1 MQQFFG
7 HPESPLFG
15 VYHAPRGGRAS
26 AGRAVL
32 ICPPIGQEYVRTHWC
47 LRLLANQIARGGAH
61 VLRLDYH
68 GLGDS
73 AGRVDQVDSL
83 EVWRRNVRAGIEQ
96 LKSLADVDTV
106 MLIGQRLGGTLAAD
120 VATQSPDVN
129 SVVLWEPVLDGAV
142 YLDAL
147 RTMHARMLDLWV
159 CKMQTPDD
167 DSREEIL
174 GSMYARSLLAEIEA
188 VRLDVG
194 QIPQPQLVVE
204 TEGSQRGLDHVEPSL
219 QKIIYDK
226 REPSWS
232 DLRELES
239 AYLRPAISRQIVKRV
254 NDMFGRLEQFN
265 ALSLPTESVSHEVNA

>member
-1 MQQFFG
+1 V
-7 HPESPLFG
+7 G
-15 VYHAPRGGRAS
+15 V
-26 AGRAVL
+26 
-32 ICPPIGQEYVRTHWC
+32 
-47 LRLLANQIARGGAH
+47 
-61 VLRLDYH
+61 
-68 GLGDS
+68 
-73 AGRVDQVDSL
+73 
-83 EVWRRNVRAGIEQ
+83 
-96 LKSLADVDTV
+96 
-106 MLIGQRLGGTLAAD
+106 
-120 VATQSPDVN
+120 
-129 SVVLWEPVLDGAV
+129 
-142 YLDAL
+142 
-147 RTMHARMLDLWV
+147 
-159 CKMQTPDD
+159 QTPDD